1 MLSSKL
7 CSSLNTRSNSETKFK
22 TLSNKW
28 TYLTVSVFLSPL
40 AVLKNESHS
49 LRDLYPFT
57 SLVFSFITVEN
68 IVSILFRRN
77 AYFWVR
83 SLWISSNSAS
93 SHFKFKSFC
102 FNILCVSSSY
112 YSIDLVIA
120 LIASSDSDFNEPNSF

>member
-77 AYFWVR
+77 AYFWVK

-120 LIASSDSDFNEPNSF
+120 LIASSDSDFKELNSF

>member
-102 FNILCVSSSY
+102 FNILSVSSSY
-112 YSIDLVIA
+112 CSIDLVIA
-120 LIASSDSDFNEPNSF
+120 LIASSDSDFKEPNSF